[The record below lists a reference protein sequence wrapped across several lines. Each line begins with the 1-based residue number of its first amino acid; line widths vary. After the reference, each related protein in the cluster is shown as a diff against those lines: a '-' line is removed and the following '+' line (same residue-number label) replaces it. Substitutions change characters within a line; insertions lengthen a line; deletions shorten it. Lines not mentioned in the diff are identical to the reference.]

1 MEIYDMIIPFN
12 IAKRLKKLGYHYP
25 STSYWEIDTNTPKQR
40 TLPILHIGCPVS
52 DYNDSSWF
60 KVSAP
65 NRAEVLEWFREI
77 HKYYIYIIPRFSGG
91 DGAQYYCHYS
101 IFKEGAREECDIN
114 GDGTYEFKEAELSAI
129 TEVLDLIEKKTT

>member
-12 IAKRLKKLGYHYP
+12 IAKQLKKLGYHYP
-25 STSYWEIDTNTPKQR
+25 STSYWEIDTNTPEQR

-77 HKYYIYIIPRFSGG
+77 HKHYIYIIPRFSGG

-129 TEVLDLIEKKTT
+129 TEVLNLIEKKTT